1 MAGVVLKFQSTPPR
15 RGATR
20 CSSDLRWVP
29 QNFNPRPREGGRRQ
43 ADRRALSW
51 LRFQSTPPR
60 GGATANIFTRY
71 SPAFISIHAP
81 ARGGDDVESLAQ
93 YKASLFQST
102 PPRGGATYAGGA
114 GSQSVIHFNPRPR
127 EGGDYHA
134 YYYHTFQSQIS
145 IHAPARGATRLV
157 PDLGQVAVISIHAP
171 ARGATSGNKSFLWVY
186 LYFNPRPREGG
197 DPPRLHAQGS
207 GQVFQST
214 PPRGG
219 RLTGSATVTYGGLIS
234 IHAPARGA
242 TTWRGQKSRSCW
254 ISIHAPARG
263 ATFRQPLHGHYAGIS
278 IHAPARGA
286 TVETYVLISRKLLFQ
301 STPPR
306 GGRPLHGR
314 LLHHSAVISIHA
326 PARGATAKM
335 HSFTCGSLTNK

>member
-1 MAGVVLKFQSTPPR
+1 MFQTVIN
-15 RGATR
+15 A
-20 CSSDLRWVP
+20 
-29 QNFNPRPREGGRRQ
+29 
-43 ADRRALSW
+43 
-51 LRFQSTPPR
+51 FQSTPPR
-60 GGATANIFTRY
+60 GGRPVPLGPVIAITD
-71 SPAFISIHAP
+71 ISIHAP
-81 ARGGDDVESLAQ
+81 AR
-93 YKASLFQST
+93 
-102 PPRGGATYAGGA
+102 GATYAGGA

-326 PARGATAKM
+326 PARGATCQRARVALKPLGISI
-335 HSFTCGSLTNK
+335 HAPARGATA